1 MFYAKKST
9 IEELKNFI
17 NALTKYDKEVDEFYD
32 PYYGAL
38 SQGKIPYN
46 GCNSSTF

>member
-9 IEELKNFI
+9 IEDLRNFI
-17 NALTKYDKEVDEFYD
+17 NALTEYDEEVDGFYD

-38 SQGKIPYN
+38 SQGKIRYN
-46 GCNSSTF
+46 GGG